1 MSKHKPS
8 LMLGTT
14 WRMAHLTVLCISNH
28 QVAGFCDHHTI
39 FFTFSVVFSNQGF
52 QLQLYLGCWICE
64 ALVRLLLWK
73 QSSRWISSSGGHL
86 CCSTSMI
93 YKHNPLQCTA
103 LIFGFLP
110 LSLSWWCLPMIC
122 SCHLNLGNCHSVY
135 NWSSDRFVMDT
146 PAERAP
152 TICPL
157 WNSDSLPFYSIS
169 YKLLLNTI
177 CNVLI
182 LALHSTNIQKN
193 NKRYN

>member
-1 MSKHKPS
+1 
-8 LMLGTT
+8 MLGTT
-14 WRMAHLTVLCISNH
+14 WRMAHLSILCISNH

-73 QSSRWISSSGGHL
+73 QSSRWILSSGGHL

-110 LSLSWWCLPMIC
+110 LFLLADDVFPWFVHATLTLETAALDTTNQVTVSLRIHQQNVHQQSVLFETLTFF
-122 SCHLNLGNCHSVY
+122 HLAVL
-135 NWSSDRFVMDT
+135 
-146 PAERAP
+146 
-152 TICPL
+152 
-157 WNSDSLPFYSIS
+157 S

-177 CNVLI
+177 CNALK

-193 NKRYN
+193 N